1 MTKGLKIGSLELSSK
16 VLAAPMA
23 GVSDSSFRILCREF
37 GAGAVYTEMISAKAL
52 YYQNENTKDLLYKT
66 PEEEPVILQL
76 FGSEADIIAREG
88 EKLQDRFVAID
99 LNMGC
104 PAPKIV
110 KNHEGSY
117 LMREPRKVYE
127 IVKALSGAVNIP
139 VTVKIRKGCALED
152 DRAVEIA
159 RICEQAGA
167 EAVTVHGRTAAQM
180 YSGHADWDVIRRV
193 KEAVSI
199 PVIGNGD
206 VVSAET
212 AAQMLQETG
221 CDGIMVGRA
230 SRGNPW
236 LFEEIRAFVEEGWL
250 VARPSEKEILQM
262 ALRHAEMI
270 VAEKGE
276 YIGMRQMRSH
286 ILWYLKGMHGGT
298 EKKRRLQQ
306 ISSLDELK
314 ALLDS

>member
-1 MTKGLKIGSLELSSK
+1 MTNGLKIGSLELSSK

-37 GAGAVYTEMISAKAL
+37 GAGAVYTEMVSAKAL
-52 YYQNENTKDLLYKT
+52 YYQNENTNDLLYKT

-127 IVKALSGAVNIP
+127 IVKALAGAVNIP

-152 DRAVEIA
+152 DMAVDIA
-159 RICEQAGA
+159 KICEQAGA
-167 EAVTVHGRTAAQM
+167 DAVTVHGRTAAQM

-212 AAQMLQETG
+212 AAQMLKETG

-236 LFEEIRAFVEEGWL
+236 LFEEIRAYVEEGRL
-250 VARPSEKEILQM
+250 VPRPSEKEILQL

>member
-1 MTKGLKIGSLELSSK
+1 MTNGLKIGSLELSSK

-37 GAGAVYTEMISAKAL
+37 GAGAVYTEMVSAKAL
-52 YYQNENTKDLLYKT
+52 YYQNENTNDLLYKT

-127 IVKALSGAVNIP
+127 IVKALAGAVNIP

-152 DRAVEIA
+152 DMAVDIA
-159 RICEQAGA
+159 KICEQAGA
-167 EAVTVHGRTAAQM
+167 DAVTVHGRTAAQM

-212 AAQMLQETG
+212 AAQMLKETG

-236 LFEEIRAFVEEGWL
+236 LFKEIRSFIDEGCIVE
-250 VARPSEKEILQM
+250 RPNEKEILQM

>member
-1 MTKGLKIGSLELSSK
+1 MSNGLKIGSLELDSK

-37 GAGAVYTEMISAKAL
+37 GAGAVFTEMISAKAL
-52 YYQNENTKDLLYKT
+52 YYKNENTKDLLHKT

-76 FGSEADIIAREG
+76 FGSEADVIAREG
-88 EKLQDRFVAID
+88 EKLQDQFVAID

-127 IVKALSGAVNIP
+127 IVKALAGAVKIP

-152 DRAVEIA
+152 DMAVEIA
-159 RICEQAGA
+159 KICEQAGA
-167 EAVTVHGRTAAQM
+167 DAVTVHGRTAAQM

-193 KEAVSI
+193 KEAIRI

-206 VVSAET
+206 VVSAES
-212 AAQMLQETG
+212 AMQMLKETG

-236 LFEEIRAFVEEGWL
+236 LFEEIRAYIEEGRI
-250 VARPSEKEILQM
+250 VERPGEKEIFQM
-262 ALRHAEMI
+262 ALRHAQMI
-270 VAEKGE
+270 VEEKGE

-286 ILWYLKGMHGGT
+286 ILWYLKGLHGGT

>member
-1 MTKGLKIGSLELSSK
+1 MKSGLTIGSLKLNSK

-52 YYQNENTKDLLYKT
+52 YYKNENTKELLHKT
-66 PEEEPVILQL
+66 LKEEPVILQL
-76 FGSEADIIAREG
+76 FGSEADVIAREG
-88 EKLQDRFVAID
+88 EKLQDQFVAID

-127 IVKALSGAVNIP
+127 IVKALAGAVTIP

-152 DRAVEIA
+152 DMAVEIA
-159 RICEQAGA
+159 KICEQAGA
-167 EAVTVHGRTAAQM
+167 DAITVHGRTAAQM

-193 KEAVSI
+193 KEAVRI

-206 VVSAET
+206 VVSAES
-212 AAQMLQETG
+212 AEQMLKETG

-236 LFEEIRAFVEEGWL
+236 LFEEIRAYIEEGRI
-250 VARPSEKEILQM
+250 VERPDEKEIFQM
-262 ALRHAEMI
+262 ALRHAQMI
-270 VAEKGE
+270 VEEKGE

-286 ILWYLKGMHGGT
+286 ILWYLKGIHGGT

>member
-23 GVSDSSFRILCREF
+23 GVSDSSFRILCREH

-127 IVKALSGAVNIP
+127 IVKALSAAVNIP

-167 EAVTVHGRTAAQM
+167 DAVTVHGRTAAQM
-180 YSGHADWDVIRRV
+180 YSGRADWDVIRRV

-212 AAQMLQETG
+212 AAQMLRETG

-236 LFEEIRAFVEEGWL
+236 LFEEIRAFVEEGRL
-250 VARPSEKEILQM
+250 VQRPSEEEILQL
-262 ALRHAEMI
+262 AFRHAEMI
-270 VAEKGE
+270 VEEKGE

-286 ILWYLKGMHGGT
+286 ILWYLKGMRGGS

-314 ALLDS
+314 ALLYS

>member
-1 MTKGLKIGSLELSSK
+1 MSIGFKIGSLDLDSR

-52 YYQNENTKDLLYKT
+52 YYQNENTQDLMHKT

-76 FGSEADIIAREG
+76 FGSEPAVIAREG
-88 EKLQDRFVAID
+88 EKLQERFVAID

-127 IVKALSGAVNIP
+127 IVKELAGAVNIP

-152 DRAVEIA
+152 DMAVEIA
-159 RICEQAGA
+159 KICEQAGA
-167 EAVTVHGRTAAQM
+167 DAVTVHGRTAAQM

-193 KEAVSI
+193 KEAVQI

-206 VVSAET
+206 VVSAES
-212 AAQMLQETG
+212 AAEMLRETG
-221 CDGIMVGRA
+221 CDAVMVGRA

-236 LFEEIRAFVEEGWL
+236 LFEEIRAFIDEGRI
-250 VARPSEKEILQM
+250 VQRPSEKEILQM

>member
-236 LFEEIRAFVEEGWL
+236 LFEEIRAFVEEGRL

>member
-1 MTKGLKIGSLELSSK
+1 MKIGSLKLDSN

-23 GVSDSSFRILCREF
+23 GVSDSSFRQLCREF

-52 YYQNENTKDLLYKT
+52 YYQNENTKDLLYQRQ
-66 PEEEPVILQL
+66 EEAPVILQL
-76 FGSEADIIAREG
+76 FGSEPEIIAQEG
-88 EKLQDRFVAID
+88 AKLQHQFAAID

-127 IVKALSGAVNIP
+127 IVRALSKAVQIP
-139 VTVKIRKGCALED
+139 VTVKIRKGCSLD
-152 DRAVEIA
+152 DDLAVQIA
-159 RICEQAGA
+159 KICEEAGA
-167 EAVTVHGRTAAQM
+167 AAITVHGRTAAQM

-206 VVSAET
+206 VTSPQT
-212 AAQMLQETG
+212 AAKLLAETG

-236 LFEEIRAFVEEGWL
+236 LFGEIRAYLESGCILKRPGEE
-250 VARPSEKEILQM
+250 EILQM
-262 ALRHAEMI
+262 AFRHAKMI
-270 VAEKGE
+270 VEEKGE
-276 YIGMRQMRSH
+276 YVGMRQMRSH

>member
-1 MTKGLKIGSLELSSK
+1 MKQQLKIGSLTLDSN

-23 GVSDSSFRILCREF
+23 GVSDSSFRVLCREF

-52 YYQNENTKDLLYKT
+52 YYQNENTNDLLRKT

-127 IVKALSGAVNIP
+127 IVKALAGAVNIP
-139 VTVKIRKGCALED
+139 VTVKIRKGCAPGD
-152 DRAVEIA
+152 DMAVDIA

-167 EAVTVHGRTAAQM
+167 DAITVHGRTAAQM

-206 VVSAET
+206 VISAET
-212 AAQMLQETG
+212 GAQMLRETG

-236 LFEEIRAFVEEGWL
+236 LFEEIRAFVQEGRI
-250 VARPSEKEILQM
+250 VERPGEKEILQM

>member
-127 IVKALSGAVNIP
+127 IVKVLSGAVNIP

-236 LFEEIRAFVEEGWL
+236 LFEEIRAFVEEGRL

>member
-1 MTKGLKIGSLELSSK
+1 MSVGFRIGSLELDSR

-52 YYQNENTKDLLYKT
+52 YYQNENTQDLMHKT

-76 FGSEADIIAREG
+76 FGSEPAVIAREG

-99 LNMGC
+99 VNMGC

-127 IVKALSGAVNIP
+127 IVKELAGAVNIP
-139 VTVKIRKGCALED
+139 VTVKIRKGCALD
-152 DRAVEIA
+152 DDMAVEIA
-159 RICEQAGA
+159 KICEQAGA
-167 EAVTVHGRTAAQM
+167 DAVTVHGRTAAQM

-193 KEAVSI
+193 KEAVRI

-206 VVSAET
+206 VVSAES
-212 AAQMLQETG
+212 AAQMLRETG
-221 CDGIMVGRA
+221 CDAVMVGRA

-236 LFEEIRAFVEEGWL
+236 LFEEIRAFIDEGRI
-250 VARPSEKEILQM
+250 VQRPSEKEIFQM

>member
-1 MTKGLKIGSLELSSK
+1 M
-16 VLAAPMA
+16 
-23 GVSDSSFRILCREF
+23 
-37 GAGAVYTEMISAKAL
+37 
-52 YYQNENTKDLLYKT
+52 
-66 PEEEPVILQL
+66 
-76 FGSEADIIAREG
+76 
-88 EKLQDRFVAID
+88 
-99 LNMGC
+99 
-104 PAPKIV
+104 
-110 KNHEGSY
+110 
-117 LMREPRKVYE
+117 
-127 IVKALSGAVNIP
+127 NIP

-167 EAVTVHGRTAAQM
+167 DAVTVHGRTAAQM

-212 AAQMLQETG
+212 AAQMLRETG

-236 LFEEIRAFVEEGWL
+236 LFEEIRAFVEEGRL
-250 VARPSEKEILQM
+250 VQRPSEEEILQL
-262 ALRHAEMI
+262 AFRHAEMI

-286 ILWYLKGMHGGT
+286 ILWYLKGMRGGS

-314 ALLDS
+314 ALLYS

>member
-66 PEEEPVILQL
+66 PEEEPVILHL

-221 CDGIMVGRA
+221 CDGIMGGRA

-236 LFEEIRAFVEEGWL
+236 LFEEIRAFVEEGRL

>member
-23 GVSDSSFRILCREF
+23 GVSDSSFRILCREH

-127 IVKALSGAVNIP
+127 IVKALSAAVNIP
-139 VTVKIRKGCALED
+139 VTVKIRKGCTLED

-167 EAVTVHGRTAAQM
+167 DAVTVHGRTAAQM

-212 AAQMLQETG
+212 AAQMLRETG

-236 LFEEIRAFVEEGWL
+236 LFEEIRAFVEEGRL
-250 VARPSEKEILQM
+250 VQRPSEEEILQL
-262 ALRHAEMI
+262 AFRHAEMI

-286 ILWYLKGMHGGT
+286 ILWYLKGMRGGS

-314 ALLDS
+314 ALLYS

>member
-1 MTKGLKIGSLELSSK
+1 MSIGFKIGSLDLDSR

-52 YYQNENTKDLLYKT
+52 YYQNENTQDLMHKT

-76 FGSEADIIAREG
+76 FGSEPAVIAREG
-88 EKLQDRFVAID
+88 EKLQERFVAVD

-127 IVKALSGAVNIP
+127 IVKELAGAVNIP

-152 DRAVEIA
+152 DMAVEIA
-159 RICEQAGA
+159 KICEQAGA
-167 EAVTVHGRTAAQM
+167 DAVTVHGRTAAQM

-193 KEAVSI
+193 KEAVQI

-206 VVSAET
+206 VVSAES
-212 AAQMLQETG
+212 AAEMLRETG
-221 CDGIMVGRA
+221 CDAVMVGRA

-236 LFEEIRAFVEEGWL
+236 LFEEIRAFIDEGRI
-250 VARPSEKEILQM
+250 VQRPSEKEILQM

>member
-1 MTKGLKIGSLELSSK
+1 MTNGLKIGSLELSSK

-23 GVSDSSFRILCREF
+23 GVSDSSFRVLCREF
-37 GAGAVYTEMISAKAL
+37 GAGAVYTEMVSAKAL
-52 YYQNENTKDLLYKT
+52 YYQNENTNDLLYKT

-127 IVKALSGAVNIP
+127 IVKALAGAVNIP

-152 DRAVEIA
+152 DMAVDIA
-159 RICEQAGA
+159 KICEQAGA
-167 EAVTVHGRTAAQM
+167 DAVTVHGRTAAQM

-212 AAQMLQETG
+212 AAQMLKETG

-236 LFEEIRAFVEEGWL
+236 LFEEIRAYVEEGSL
-250 VARPSEKEILQM
+250 VPRPSEKEILQL

>member
-1 MTKGLKIGSLELSSK
+1 MNQGLRIGDLILSSN

-23 GVSDSSFRILCREF
+23 GVSDSSFRRLCREF

-52 YYQNENTKDLLYKT
+52 HYQNENTKDLLYKE
-66 PEEEPVILQL
+66 PEENPVILQL
-76 FGSEADIIAREG
+76 FGSEADIIAQEG
-88 EKLQDRFVAID
+88 AKLQDQFAAID

-127 IVKALSGAVNIP
+127 IVRALSKAVRIP

-152 DRAVEIA
+152 DLAVDIA
-159 RICEQAGA
+159 KICEEAGA
-167 EAVTVHGRTAAQM
+167 AAITVHGRTAAQM
-180 YSGHADWDVIRRV
+180 YSGQADWDVIRRV
-193 KEAVSI
+193 KEAVRI

-206 VVSAET
+206 VTSPET
-212 AAQMLQETG
+212 AEQLFKETG

-236 LFEEIRAFVEEGWL
+236 LFGEIRAWLTEGRVL
-250 VARPSEKEILQM
+250 ERPSEKEILQM
-262 ALRHAEMI
+262 AFRHAEMI

-276 YIGMRQMRSH
+276 YVGMRQMRSH
-286 ILWYLKGMHGGT
+286 ILWYLKGMRGGA
-298 EKKRRLQQ
+298 EKKRRMQQ

>member
-1 MTKGLKIGSLELSSK
+1 MTNGLKIGSLELSSK

-37 GAGAVYTEMISAKAL
+37 GAGAVYTEMVSAKAL
-52 YYQNENTKDLLYKT
+52 YYQNENTNDLLYKT

-127 IVKALSGAVNIP
+127 IVKALAGAVNIP

-152 DRAVEIA
+152 DMAVDIA
-159 RICEQAGA
+159 KICEQAGA
-167 EAVTVHGRTAAQM
+167 DAVTVHGRTAAQM

-206 VVSAET
+206 VISAET
-212 AAQMLQETG
+212 AAQMLKETG

-236 LFEEIRAFVEEGWL
+236 LFEEIRAYVEEGRL
-250 VARPSEKEILQM
+250 VQRPSEKEILQL

>member
-1 MTKGLKIGSLELSSK
+1 MSNGLKIGSLELDSK

-37 GAGAVYTEMISAKAL
+37 GAGAVFTEMISAKAL
-52 YYQNENTKDLLYKT
+52 YYKNENTKDLLHKT
-66 PEEEPVILQL
+66 PGEEPVILQL
-76 FGSEADIIAREG
+76 FGSEADVIAREG
-88 EKLQDRFVAID
+88 EKLQDQFVAID

-127 IVKALSGAVNIP
+127 IVKALAGAVKIP

-152 DRAVEIA
+152 DMAVEIA
-159 RICEQAGA
+159 KICEQAGA
-167 EAVTVHGRTAAQM
+167 DAVTVHGRTSAQM

-193 KEAVSI
+193 KEAIRI

-206 VVSAET
+206 VVSAES
-212 AAQMLQETG
+212 AMQMLKETG

-236 LFEEIRAFVEEGWL
+236 LFEEIRAYIEEGRI
-250 VARPSEKEILQM
+250 VERPGEKEIFQM
-262 ALRHAEMI
+262 ALRHAQMI
-270 VAEKGE
+270 VEEKGE

-286 ILWYLKGMHGGT
+286 ILWYLKGLHGGT